1 MRRSVKDCSVYVCA
15 SLHLP
20 FRSQE
25 GDQCQIDEAQH
36 TQATAAILE
45 ISDFCSVMLSKTE
58 EHHFTWPFSLLE
70 SILSAF
76 CNYDLTFFGSD
87 LFDLIFLNLLV
98 NMWKPFQLS
107 WCNKHADFVSRSE
120 SYSAITMKFCR
131 SKSSEISFI
140 IV

>member
-1 MRRSVKDCSVYVCA
+1 MKDCSVYVCA

-98 NMWKPFQLS
+98 NM
-107 WCNKHADFVSRSE
+107 
-120 SYSAITMKFCR
+120 
-131 SKSSEISFI
+131 
-140 IV
+140 